1 MNNRYK
7 VIQWATGIT
16 GQASLR
22 AVIRNPNLEL
32 VAVKVYSP
40 DKDGKD
46 AGQIVDLDSTE
57 IICTVDTTQILS
69 TDADCVIYS
78 PMPWDVEEICAI
90 LMSGKHVITP
100 CPYWFPFVQDSE
112 STLLIQKACQ
122 QGGVNFHAS
131 GINPGLS
138 LIHI

>member
-1 MNNRYK
+1 MGNRYK

-46 AGQIVDLDSTE
+46 AGHIVGLDSTE
-57 IICTVDTTQILS
+57 ITCTIDSDEILS

-90 LMSGKHVITP
+90 LISGKHVITP
-100 CPYWFPFVQDSE
+100 CPYWFPFC
-112 STLLIQKACQ
+112 LLYTSDA
-122 QGGVNFHAS
+122 ADE
-131 GINPGLS
+131 
-138 LIHI
+138 

>member
-32 VAVKVYSP
+32 VAVKVYSH
-40 DKDGKD
+40 DKEGND
-46 AGQIVDLDSTE
+46 AGHIAGLNPTG
-57 IICTVDTTQILS
+57 ITCTVDSAQILN

-100 CPYWFPFVQDSE
+100 
-112 STLLIQKACQ
+112 
-122 QGGVNFHAS
+122 
-131 GINPGLS
+131 
-138 LIHI
+138 

>member
-40 DKDGKD
+40 EKDGKD
-46 AGQIVDLDSTE
+46 AGQIVGLE
-57 IICTVDTTQILS
+57 NETTSRPIQVRLFKDRFLS
-69 TDADCVIYS
+69 SNVIY
-78 PMPWDVEEICAI
+78 
-90 LMSGKHVITP
+90 
-100 CPYWFPFVQDSE
+100 
-112 STLLIQKACQ
+112 LLI
-122 QGGVNFHAS
+122 HR
-131 GINPGLS
+131 
-138 LIHI
+138 LIY

>member
-1 MNNRYK
+1 MGNRYK

-46 AGQIVDLDSTE
+46 AGQ
-57 IICTVDTTQILS
+57 
-69 TDADCVIYS
+69 
-78 PMPWDVEEICAI
+78 
-90 LMSGKHVITP
+90 
-100 CPYWFPFVQDSE
+100 
-112 STLLIQKACQ
+112 LLILTQLKSPALLTQ
-122 QGGVNFHAS
+122 FKY
-131 GINPGLS
+131 
-138 LIHI
+138 